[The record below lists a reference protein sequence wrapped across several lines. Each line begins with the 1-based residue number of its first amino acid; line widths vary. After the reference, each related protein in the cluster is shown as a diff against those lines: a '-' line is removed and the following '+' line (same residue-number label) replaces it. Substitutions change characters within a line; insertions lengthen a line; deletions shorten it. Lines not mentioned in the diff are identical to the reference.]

1 MTLGCFGEFQR
12 AAKRIFIDIDIA
24 CSSMSSVGES
34 LLSIPSTSHSPLQF
48 PSSFFFYPHNCKHI
62 VRQLKL
68 KRYFRKICVI
78 EGGTDLMILEVRNY
92 PAPGGKE
99 ERSRKRSK
107 MFREGKYLFSGVE
120 NGNILR
126 GKGRIIFWRKNLVI
140 GGEKEEKEK
149 EGNIWSAE
157 EKRNIWR
164 KGGKFICGKRYDG
177 NKGDL

>member
-12 AAKRIFIDIDIA
+12 TAKRIFIDIDIA

-34 LLSIPSTSHSPLQF
+34 LLSLPSTSHSPLVFLQF

-99 ERSRKRSK
+99 ERRRKI
-107 MFREGKYLFSGVE
+107 FGEGKC
-120 NGNILR
+120 NHQRTNQKQWLR
-126 GKGRIIFWRKNLVI
+126 KDRATWLMKAEINKKIQDFTIERIVHAKSQYCIERIVHTTHELEVHI
-140 GGEKEEKEK
+140 
-149 EGNIWSAE
+149 I
-157 EKRNIWR
+157 
-164 KGGKFICGKRYDG
+164 
-177 NKGDL
+177 

>member
-12 AAKRIFIDIDIA
+12 TAKRIFIDKDIA

-99 ERSRKRSK
+99 QRSRKRSK
-107 MFREGKYLFSGVE
+107 MFREYLFSRVGE
-120 NGNILR
+120 RKHFEWEREDNIL
-126 GKGRIIFWRKNLVI
+126 KK
-140 GGEKEEKEK
+140 
-149 EGNIWSAE
+149 
-157 EKRNIWR
+157 
-164 KGGKFICGKRYDG
+164 KF
-177 NKGDL
+177 